1 MFGSGSDPNE
11 FGLRFATVRAK
22 LTSTGRH
29 APSRARVRL
38 SNEFGL
44 RSATVRAKLTS
55 TGRHAPSRARGY
67 LCSVFAPRRAV
78 FKCRVIQTLLFFS
91 MGMVMKEYKNYIF
104 DLYGTLLDISTDERK
119 PSLWKLLAEQFNV
132 YGCNWTGKAL
142 SEAFWREDFEERQRY
157 RREKKTE
164 HPEIKLENVFARLF
178 FETPVSHRSAARIGG
193 TPVDELRGMYAGKD
207 KEKALKIVA
216 ESEFIFCMLNLF
228 RVHSRKLMRP
238 YKNTI
243 STLKKL
249 KEEGKGV
256 YLLSNAQ
263 RIFTYPEIE
272 QSGILP
278 YFDAIYISSDLE
290 MMKPQKEF
298 MEALLKGEKLK
309 KSECVMVGND
319 PDSDFRV
326 AVRNGMDCILLNT
339 WGWSSQKIKKITS
352 EIIKAE
358 GADKKLAP
366 QVIMSGDIGEIL
378 YKDK

>member
-1 MFGSGSDPNE
+1 
-11 FGLRFATVRAK
+11 
-22 LTSTGRH
+22 
-29 APSRARVRL
+29 
-38 SNEFGL
+38 
-44 RSATVRAKLTS
+44 
-55 TGRHAPSRARGY
+55 
-67 LCSVFAPRRAV
+67 
-78 FKCRVIQTLLFFS
+78 

-178 FETPVSHRSAARIGG
+178 FETPVSHRSAAMIGG

-298 MEALLKGEKLK
+298 MEALLKGEKLG

-339 WGWSSQKIKKITS
+339 WDWSSQKIKKITS